1 MELIENCKKDAVTA
15 MEWFLRNLSKVPEER
30 LTWSP
35 SPTSKSALQIAAHTA
50 VTAGNFAS
58 MIRARKLPGGDE
70 LSDFIERTTAAEI
83 ALTDIEEIKALLR
96 KNTDEVLAALD
107 SLSPGDTEIVLD
119 SSLGWSM
126 PMTFLMKLPG
136 FHAIGHTA
144 QIDFLQTCW
153 GDQEIY
159 TGS

>member
-1 MELIENCKKDAVTA
+1 MELIENSKRDAVTA
-15 MEWFLRNLSKVPEER
+15 MEWFLRNLSKVPEEK

-50 VTAGNFAS
+50 VTAGNFAN
-58 MIRARKLPGGDE
+58 MIRARTLPGGDE
-70 LSDFIERTTAAEI
+70 LRDFINRTSAAEKS
-83 ALTDIEEIKALLR
+83 LTDIEEIKTLFR
-96 KNTDEVLAALD
+96 KNTDDVLAALD
-107 SLSPGDTEIVLD
+107 SLSPEDTEIILD
-119 SSLGWSM
+119 SSLGWTM
-126 PMTFLMKLPG
+126 PMTFLMQLPA